1 MSKFSQFAV
10 NTPQHGM
17 MHLLLYA
24 GEQF

>member
-1 MSKFSQFAV
+1 MSKFSQFTV
-10 NTPQHGM
+10 NTPQHDM